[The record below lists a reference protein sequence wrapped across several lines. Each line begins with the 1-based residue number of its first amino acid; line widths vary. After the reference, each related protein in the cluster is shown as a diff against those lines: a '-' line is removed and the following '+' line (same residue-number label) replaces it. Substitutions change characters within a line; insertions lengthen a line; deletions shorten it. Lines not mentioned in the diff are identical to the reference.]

1 MELADHVEQRIHSWP
16 RAVHAVPG
24 RKEAREDF
32 GIDRFHLVAQLG
44 QAAAPQP
51 PQHGRI
57 APLALV
63 AVGSELAM
71 HQPVVDFQLPEF
83 CRGPVGRNPEPSGG
97 FGGGERTVGA
107 RVAGE
112 ELPKRCRDGFGVRAG
127 QAGRER
133 TAERVR

>member
-1 MELADHVEQRIHSWP
+1 M
-16 RAVHAVPG
+16 PG
-24 RKEAREDF
+24 RKEPREDF

-63 AVGSELAM
+63 AVGSKLAM

-107 RVAGE
+107 RS
-112 ELPKRCRDGFGVRAG
+112 RARSSRSG
-127 QAGRER
+127 AATDSVYAPGRPGGSAQPNASR
-133 TAERVR
+133 